1 MHDACWAR
9 ILQFPQ
15 PGKHLVPLNDG
26 PYYHCISRCV
36 RRAIFYDIVSV
47 SGADLSHRRGWIT
60 ERMKLRIGV
69 FAIELC

>member
-1 MHDACWAR
+1 
-9 ILQFPQ
+9 
-15 PGKHLVPLNDG
+15 LVPLNDG

-36 RRAIFYDIVSV
+36 RRAVFYDIASV